1 MAILA
6 ALFSKYIGMVILIA
20 GNLGDIESANFK
32 FDLNTEVIIVESPTL
47 FNLYKHADV
56 YIYMNFDG
64 IFYGNKEVPVLINET
79 INTFDEFSNLPENVA
94 RFCGWNTFTER
105 ASWEI
110 SINSEKNEWINF
122 IMSSIGKTF
131 AIVPDIR
138 GLVTPRII
146 CSIINEAYYLK
157 ALNIA
162 DDASINT
169 AMKLGT
175 NYPYGPIEWSDKI
188 GKSNVYNLLV
198 SLSEKEDMKYYP
210 CSLLKE
216 GERN

>member
-1 MAILA
+1 
-6 ALFSKYIGMVILIA
+6 MVVLIA
-20 GNLGDIESANFK
+20 GNPETVKLANFR
-32 FDLNTEVIIVESPTL
+32 FDSKAEVIIVDSPTM
-47 FNLYKHADV
+47 FNIYKQADV
-56 YIYMNFDG
+56 YLYMNFDG
-64 IFYGNKEVPVLINET
+64 TFYGNKEVPALINET
-79 INTFDEFSNLPENVA
+79 VKTFEELTDLPEKTA
-94 RFCGWNTFTER
+94 RFCGWNTFVER
-105 ASWEI
+105 EFWEI

-146 CSIINEAYYLK
+146 SAIINEAYYLK
-157 ALNIA
+157 ASDIA
-162 DDASINT
+162 DDTSVNT

-188 GKSNVYNLLV
+188 GKSNVYNLLI
-198 SLSEKEDMKYYP
+198 SLSEKEDMKYDP

-216 GERN
+216 GEGN